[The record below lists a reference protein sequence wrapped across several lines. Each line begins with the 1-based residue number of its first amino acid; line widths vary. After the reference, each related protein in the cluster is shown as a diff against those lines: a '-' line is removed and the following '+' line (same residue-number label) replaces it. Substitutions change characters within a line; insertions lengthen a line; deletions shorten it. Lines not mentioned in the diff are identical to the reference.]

1 MILYST
7 WGCHL
12 CEEAEA
18 LLQKSLQPFTVVD
31 IVDEPE
37 AFARYRTSIPVVF
50 WAGRE
55 LFWPFDGEALRAFI
69 EDLPKAE

>member
-12 CEEAEA
+12 CEGAEA
-18 LLQKSLQPFTVVD
+18 LLQQSQQPFTVVD
-31 IVDEPE
+31 IVDVPE
-37 AFARYRTSIPVVF
+37 AFSRYRTSIPVVF
-50 WAGRE
+50 EAGRE